1 MVGSIT
7 MDIGN
12 LIASARSRF
21 NHNSAKKYLKE
32 KYENKLIIAEQG
44 GLWKI
49 TPELIAV
56 LVIYPSK
63 TLILNDMYDNP
74 ILINKNAFLS
84 KASSL
89 YDSVMTE
96 YKAEWDELKNKR

>member
-1 MVGSIT
+1 

-12 LIASARSRF
+12 LIASARTRF

-32 KYENKLIIAEQG
+32 KYDSKLIIAEQG

-56 LVIYPSK
+56 LAIYPSK
-63 TLILNDMYDNP
+63 TLILEDMYGNP
-74 ILINKNAFLS
+74 ITVNKNAFLS

-89 YDSVMTE
+89 YDSTMAA
-96 YKAEWDELKNKR
+96 YQSEWEELKNKR

>member
-1 MVGSIT
+1 

-12 LIASARSRF
+12 LIAATRSRF

-32 KYENKLIIAEQG
+32 KYDNKLIIAEQG

-49 TPELIAV
+49 TPELIAI
-56 LVIYPSK
+56 LAIYPSK
-63 TLILNDMYDNP
+63 TLILQDMYDNP
-74 ILINKNAFLS
+74 ITVNKNAFLS

-89 YDSVMTE
+89 YDSVMEE
-96 YKAEWDELKNKR
+96 YKAEWDDLQSKR

>member
-1 MVGSIT
+1 

-12 LIASARSRF
+12 LIISARTRF
-21 NHNSAKKYLKE
+21 NHNSAKKYLKQ
-32 KYENKLIIAEQG
+32 KYDNKLIIAEQG

-56 LVIYPSK
+56 LAIYPSK
-63 TLILNDMYDNP
+63 TLILNDIYDNP
-74 ILINKNAFLS
+74 ITVNKNAFLS
-84 KASSL
+84 KASSV

-96 YKAEWDELKNKR
+96 YQKEWEELKNNR